1 MQTRIL
7 IADDEHLAR
16 LVMTSLLEEIDPTYA
31 ILEAVNGK
39 DLQEKAISF
48 SPHIAIVDIQ
58 MPLVTGLDAIKR
70 LKAKL
75 PMTQWLILTGFA
87 KFDYAKE
94 AIALQVA
101 DYMVKP
107 IRKNQLEQFLKQS
120 RSKLNHLIAADNA
133 TFEQQLRITLKS
145 NQTVKDT
152 SLYQVAV
159 LAVDTK
165 NPSNQ
170 AITLNHLLKTAKELM
185 HESFEILARGTIF
198 QLDGTSLVIVSS
210 TLNKETLERLFIP
223 CLEKILKASPS
234 LIWAFASDSPCNV
247 TQVPQ
252 LIEILQ
258 KSTGMRLVLQPF
270 VVHPNSSVVSM
281 SNRESLEGISHTML
295 EAIQLKNSGKTIIAK
310 QKKEEAVEKAL
321 LLDIKNKRE
330 LSCFL
335 SYLYSFYELPLPHDF
350 GNLMFATLQALL
362 EENFHKRSEGNSF
375 QIEKVLNYLQDHYAE
390 DIGVKD
396 IASLI
401 EISPNYLSAK
411 FKQDT
416 GKRFLEYLTEL
427 RVNRSKLLLKNTTL
441 YIHMIAKEVGFNDV
455 KYFSH
460 VFEQIVGCS
469 PSKYRET
476 EEV

>member
-1 MQTRIL
+1 L

-16 LVMTSLLEEIDPTYA
+16 LVLSSLLEEIDPS
-31 ILEAVNGK
+31 IFVVEAVNGK
-39 DLQEKAISF
+39 DFQEKAVSF
-48 SPHIAIVDIQ
+48 LPHIAIVDIQ
-58 MPLVTGLDAIKR
+58 MPLLTGLDAIKR
-70 LKAKL
+70 LKDTL

-107 IRKNQLEQFLKQS
+107 IRKNQLEQFLNQS
-120 RSKLNHLIAADNA
+120 RERVNHLIEADNA
-133 TFEQQLRITLKS
+133 TFEQQLRIAMKS
-145 NQTVKDT
+145 NQIMKDT

-159 LAVDTK
+159 LAFDNK

-170 AITLNHLLKTAKELM
+170 VITMSHLLKTAKELM
-185 HESFEILARGTIF
+185 HETFEIFARGTIF
-198 QLDGTSLVIVSS
+198 QLDGTGLAIVGSA
-210 TLNKETLERLFIP
+210 LKKETLERLFIP
-223 CLEKILKASPS
+223 CVEKIVTFSPS
-234 LIWAFASDSPCNV
+234 PLWAFSSDSFCKM

-252 LIEILQ
+252 IIETLQ
-258 KSTGMRLVLQPF
+258 KRIGIRLVLQPF
-270 VVHPNSSVVSM
+270 VVHPKKEIVSM
-281 SNRESLEGISHTML
+281 QNIESLEGISQTML
-295 EAIQLKNSGKTIIAK
+295 EAIQLKNGGKTIVAK

-321 LLDIKNKRE
+321 LLDIKHKRE
-330 LSCFL
+330 LSFFL
-335 SYLYSFYELPLPHDF
+335 SYLYSFYELPPPQNF
-350 GNLMFATLQALL
+350 ENLTFAALQDLL
-362 EENFHKRSEGNSF
+362 EDNFHKRSDGNSF
-375 QIEKVLNYLQDHYAE
+375 QIEKVLNYLQDHYAQ

-411 FKQDT
+411 FKQET

-460 VFEQIVGCS
+460 VFEQIVGCN

-476 EEV
+476 GEL